1 MLEEGPALTA
11 MKKSTLG
18 LSGGLPASSVLSP
31 VLCGPRLV
39 AHSTPAA
46 SAPSTAK
53 RTGFKAYA
61 VDTDTPT
68 DTPCSTSDNN
78 PGTATGPHDTSI
90 GLSEGSSVRKSGP
103 QACVQFL
110 RTEHGY
116 VSSIRAG

>member
-31 VLCGPRLV
+31 VLCGSRLV

-68 DTPCSTSDNN
+68 DTPCSPFDDA
-78 PGTATGPHDTSI
+78 GTATGPHATSI